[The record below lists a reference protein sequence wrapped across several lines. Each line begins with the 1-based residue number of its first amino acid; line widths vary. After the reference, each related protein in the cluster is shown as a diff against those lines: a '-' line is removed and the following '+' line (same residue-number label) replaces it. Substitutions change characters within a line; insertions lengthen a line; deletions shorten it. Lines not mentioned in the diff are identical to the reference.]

1 MLDMKEFFKQTT
13 DNNNENANYIYITP
27 TTIIMWFIGL
37 FLVIFAAING
47 FF

>member
-1 MLDMKEFFKQTT
+1 MFDMKEIIKQTGS
-13 DNNNENANYIYITP
+13 DGDDYLYITP

>member
-1 MLDMKEFFKQTT
+1 MFDMKEFFKQST
-13 DNNNENANYIYITP
+13 NNGEDYIYITP

>member
-13 DNNNENANYIYITP
+13 NEDEYLYITP